1 MLRSGFERPNLS
13 YIVRRC
19 EDKLG
24 QLLGVCRGVE
34 GSGIVYLR
42 SRKKTEVRSFA

>member
-1 MLRSGFERPNLS
+1 MEKLGFEQKCLIKSGFERPNLS

-24 QLLGVCRGVE
+24 QLLNICSGV
-34 GSGIVYLR
+34 SGTSI
-42 SRKKTEVRSFA
+42 